1 MGTRYTTEVRRQEC
15 KRAVKRSMISKKNIR
30 EEAHYTKCNL
40 SHLVACRTLSLSHWL
55 TFPHQI
61 MAAQFPSSCSPKVS
75 FFGLLSSR
83 CQNQAICPTLSP
95 RCSYHELLPSVLY
108 TAWKSNLGS
117 GEAKRRGR
125 VREQILWDNASI
137 LWEKGKERERG
148 KSWKGAFTI
157 DTAEQTVFA
166 GDE

>member
-1 MGTRYTTEVRRQEC
+1 MGTRYTTEVRRQEG

-61 MAAQFPSSCSPKVS
+61 MAAQFASSCSPKVS

-117 GEAKRRGR
+117 GEAKRG
-125 VREQILWDNASI
+125 DGFASRFYGTT
-137 LWEKGKERERG
+137 LRSSGKKEKREREREELEG
-148 KSWKGAFTI
+148 SFHY
-157 DTAEQTVFA
+157 
-166 GDE
+166 